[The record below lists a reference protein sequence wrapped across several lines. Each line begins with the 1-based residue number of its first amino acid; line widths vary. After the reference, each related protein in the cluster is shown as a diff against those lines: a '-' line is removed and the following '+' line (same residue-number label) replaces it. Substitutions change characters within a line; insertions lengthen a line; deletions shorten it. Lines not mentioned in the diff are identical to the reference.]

1 MDITINGVDYEGVPR
16 IDIPKS
22 DNTGN
27 ASFYPTDAYQSK
39 TVTPREVAQ
48 VVTPDAGK
56 PGLASVTVGTDKAL
70 VAATDANATTT
81 PTLLDFGDIT
91 GLNAFYGW
99 TRFFRNNQEDT
110 SVTRASFGSPRY
122 CKIKL
127 PRDTTLLRHRLFAG
141 MAGLKEIVADFD
153 SPVTAQTRVLWANPN
168 LETAGNLWNKL
179 RYATNN
185 SFRPTTANYTVSK
198 FEQGN
203 DIVCPILEDI
213 IEDSGYYEY
222 AFASCGFR
230 SFTAPLLQTIRGYA
244 FLDCK
249 NMVYADFSAVTAI
262 YQNAFQDCILLADLY
277 LRTSSLVTLASV
289 NAFAG
294 SLADNDPTAF
304 TLHVPS
310 NLVDSYK
317 SDTNWGMLY
326 DDGNG
331 INIVAIS

>member
-1 MDITINGVDYEGVPR
+1 MDITINGVDYDSVPR
-16 IDIPKS
+16 IDVPKT

-27 ASFYPTDAYQSK
+27 ASFYSAEEFQTK
-39 TVTPREVAQ
+39 TVTPSNVTQ
-48 VVTPDAGK
+48 TVTPDTGK
-56 PGLASVTVGTDKAL
+56 PALASVTVSADKAL
-70 VAATDANATTT
+70 LAATDANATTT
-81 PTLLDFGDIT
+81 PTFLDFGDIT

-99 TRFFRNNQEDT
+99 ARFFRNNQEDT
-110 SVTRASFGSPRY
+110 SVTRGSFGSPRY

-244 FLDCK
+244 FSNCM

-262 YQNAFQDCILLADLY
+262 YQNAFENCTSLADLY

-289 NAFAG
+289 NAFDG
-294 SLADNDPTAF
+294 SLADTDPTSF
-304 TLHVPS
+304 TLHVPAS
-310 NLVDSYK
+310 LVDDYK
-317 SDTNWGMLY
+317 NDTNWGMLY
-326 DDGNG
+326 SGGDG
-331 INIVAIS
+331 INIVGIS